1 MRTSHVSFRAIGFYV
16 VTLSLMVLLFGLS
29 IRLGTYTLSFEEI
42 WAAFQPDDKN
52 YFTLME
58 YRLPRAVLAILLG
71 SALAIS
77 GVLVQSVVRNPLA
90 SPDILGIN
98 NAAGLIAVSV
108 LMFLPNLAFYWM
120 PIFAF
125 LGGVL
130 SFVILWVVCGF
141 NFRPIKMAI
150 IGVALSALWAA
161 ISHYLMLTNPVEIN
175 TAMLWLT
182 GSLWGRS
189 WSYLNVVLPWL
200 VVLLPLPFI
209 FCRDLDTLGLGENK
223 ASTLGVTV
231 NKVQIS
237 VLVLAVAL
245 STTAVAICGP
255 IAFLGLVAP
264 HLARRLVGGRH
275 RTLLPAALIIGAL
288 LLQLSD
294 ILARVIDPP
303 TELPAGILTA
313 IIGAPYFFYLLMRT
327 K

>member
-1 MRTSHVSFRAIGFYV
+1 MRRSHSGFRAIGFY
-16 VTLSLMVLLFGLS
+16 LSALCTVALLFVLS
-29 IRLGTYTLSFEEI
+29 IRYGTYTLSFNEI
-42 WAAFQPDDKN
+42 SQAFHPDDKN

-58 YRLPRAVLAILLG
+58 YRLPRALLAIIIG
-71 SALAIS
+71 GALAIS

-98 NAAGLIAVSV
+98 NAAGLVAVTV
-108 LMFLPNLAFYWM
+108 LIFLPNLAFYWL

-125 LGGVL
+125 IGGVL
-130 SFVILWVVCGF
+130 SFILLWMICGF

-189 WSYLNVVLPWL
+189 WAYVNVVLPWL
-200 VVLLPLPFI
+200 LVLLPLPFI

-223 ASTLGVTV
+223 AATLGVSV
-231 NKVQIS
+231 NKTQIL

-264 HLARRLVGGRH
+264 HLARKLVGGRH
-275 RTLLPAALIIGAL
+275 RTLLPAAMLIGTL
-288 LLQLSD
+288 LLQISD

-313 IIGAPYFFYLLMRT
+313 IIGAPYFFYLLMRM

>member
-1 MRTSHVSFRAIGFYV
+1 MRRSHSGFRAIGFYLS
-16 VTLSLMVLLFGLS
+16 TLCTVAILFVLS
-29 IRLGTYTLSFEEI
+29 IRYGTYTLSFDEI
-42 WAAFQPDDKN
+42 SQAFHPDDKN

-58 YRLPRAVLAILLG
+58 YRLPRALLAIIIG
-71 SALAIS
+71 GALAIS

-98 NAAGLIAVSV
+98 NAAGLVAVTV
-108 LMFLPNLAFYWM
+108 LIFLPNLAFYWL

-125 LGGVL
+125 IGGVL
-130 SFVILWVVCGF
+130 SFILLWMICGF

-189 WSYLNVVLPWL
+189 WAYVNVVLPWL
-200 VVLLPLPFI
+200 LVLLPLPFI

-223 ASTLGVTV
+223 AATLGVSV
-231 NKVQIS
+231 NKTQIL

-264 HLARRLVGGRH
+264 HLARKLVGGRH
-275 RTLLPAALIIGAL
+275 RTLLPAAMLIGSL
-288 LLQLSD
+288 LLQISD

>member
-1 MRTSHVSFRAIGFYV
+1 MHRLSNGKILLFYGIA
-16 VTLSLMVLLFGLS
+16 LLMVAGLFVFSLQAGA
-29 IRLGTYTLSFEEI
+29 YTLSFAEI
-42 WAAFQPDDKN
+42 QAAFHPNDKN

-58 YRLPRAVLAILLG
+58 YRLPRALLAIVIG
-71 SALAIS
+71 GALAMS

-98 NAAGLIAVSV
+98 NAAGLVAVSA
-108 LMFLPNLAFYWM
+108 LIFLPNLAFYWV
-120 PIFAF
+120 PVFAF
-125 LGGVL
+125 VGGAL
-130 SFVILWVVCGF
+130 SFVLLWVVCGF
-141 NFRPIKMAI
+141 RFRPIKMAI
-150 IGVALSALWAA
+150 IGVAISALWAA

-189 WSYLNVVLPWL
+189 WAYANVVLPWL
-200 VVLLPLPFI
+200 LVLLPMAFFL
-209 FCRDLDTLGLGENK
+209 CRDLDILGLGENK
-223 ASTLGVTV
+223 ASTLGVGV
-231 NKVQIS
+231 NKVQII

-245 STTAVAICGP
+245 STTAVAICGS

-275 RTLLPAALIIGAL
+275 RNLLPAALFIGAI
-288 LLQLSD
+288 LLQVSD
-294 ILARVIDPP
+294 ILARVITPP
-303 TELPAGILTA
+303 TELPAGVLTA

>member
-71 SALAIS
+71 GALAIS

-98 NAAGLIAVSV
+98 NAAGLVAVSV

-130 SFVILWVVCGF
+130 SFVILWGVCGF

>member
-1 MRTSHVSFRAIGFYV
+1 MRRSHSGFRAIGFY
-16 VTLSLMVLLFGLS
+16 LSALCTVALLFVLS
-29 IRLGTYTLSFEEI
+29 IRYGTYTLSIGEI
-42 WAAFQPDDKN
+42 SQAFPPDDKN

-58 YRLPRAVLAILLG
+58 YRLPRALLAIIIG
-71 SALAIS
+71 GALAIS

-98 NAAGLIAVSV
+98 NAAGLIAVTV
-108 LMFLPNLAFYWM
+108 LIFLPNLAFYWL

-125 LGGVL
+125 IGGVL
-130 SFVILWVVCGF
+130 SFILLWMICGF

-189 WSYLNVVLPWL
+189 WAYVNVVLPWL
-200 VVLLPLPFI
+200 LVLLPLPFI

-223 ASTLGVTV
+223 AATLGVSV
-231 NKVQIS
+231 NKTQIL

-264 HLARRLVGGRH
+264 HLARKLVGGRH
-275 RTLLPAALIIGAL
+275 RTLLPAAMLIGTL
-288 LLQLSD
+288 LLQISD

-313 IIGAPYFFYLLMRT
+313 IIGAPYFFYLLMRM

>member
-1 MRTSHVSFRAIGFYV
+1 MRRSHSGFRAIGFY
-16 VTLSLMVLLFGLS
+16 LSALCTVVLLFVLS
-29 IRLGTYTLSFEEI
+29 IRYGTYTLSFDEI
-42 WAAFQPDDKN
+42 SQAFHPDDKN
-52 YFTLME
+52 HFTLME
-58 YRLPRAVLAILLG
+58 YRLPRALLAIIIG
-71 SALAIS
+71 GALAIS

-98 NAAGLIAVSV
+98 NAAGLVAVTV
-108 LMFLPNLAFYWM
+108 LIFLPNLAFYWL

-125 LGGVL
+125 IGGVL
-130 SFVILWVVCGF
+130 SFILLWVICGF

-189 WSYLNVVLPWL
+189 WAYVNVVLPWL
-200 VVLLPLPFI
+200 LVLLPLPFI

-223 ASTLGVTV
+223 AATLGVSV
-231 NKVQIS
+231 NKTQIL

-264 HLARRLVGGRH
+264 HLARKLVGGRH
-275 RTLLPAALIIGAL
+275 RTLLPAAMLIGTL
-288 LLQLSD
+288 LLQISD